1 MSTAFGRP
9 IIVARRCACGRKG
22 RFQVSYRMTA
32 FSPFPTGDYRL
43 VNGSVPVC
51 LVDVRDGGEAQS
63 DALAPAD
70 LMIAGG
76 KIRRLAVG
84 ANAGIDVAASLPTF
98 DLDGGM
104 IWPVCAD
111 LHTHLDQG
119 QTWFRAPNTSGRWQ
133 DALALVAKDREAHWS
148 AEDVAKRMDFSLRC
162 AFAHGTG
169 SVRTHLDSMGGQG
182 AISWPV
188 FARMRDRWAG
198 RIALQGVSLA
208 MLDSHAGEEGDRI
221 ADLVADHGGILGA
234 VVLNDPDPGRA
245 LDRIFALA
253 RDRNLDLDFHADETD
268 NPSSNALEAIAEAT
282 IRFDWQGR
290 VTAGHCC
297 SLACRP
303 AAAAERTIA
312 RVAAAGVAV
321 VSLPMCNMY
330 LQDRTQPG
338 RTPRW
343 RGVTLLHELAAA
355 GVSVAIGSDNT
366 RDPFYAY
373 GDLDPIEV
381 FAQAV
386 RIAQLDS
393 PLGGW
398 ARAITATPSGV
409 MKTNVGG
416 LLGQGR
422 NADLILFRARSWSE
436 LLSRPSGPRLV
447 IRDGRAVTDM
457 LPEYRELDWLR
468 GQAQCAMAL
477 SKA

>member
-1 MSTAFGRP
+1 
-9 IIVARRCACGRKG
+9 
-22 RFQVSYRMTA
+22 MTA
-32 FSPFPTGDYRL
+32 FPHFPTDDYRL
-43 VNGSVPVC
+43 INASVPVC
-51 LVDVRDGGEAQS
+51 LLDTRDGGDAQS
-63 DALAPAD
+63 GALAPAA
-70 LMIAGG
+70 LTIAGG

-84 ANAGIDVAASLPTF
+84 ARAVASAGDDVAAGLPAF
-98 DLDGGM
+98 NLDGGM

-111 LHTHLDQG
+111 LHTHLDKG
-119 QTWFRAPNTSGRWQ
+119 QTWFRVPNPSGRWQ
-133 DALALVAKDREAHWS
+133 YALALVAKDRETRWS
-148 AEDVAKRMDFSLRC
+148 AEDVAARMDFSLRC
-162 AFAHGTG
+162 AFVHGTAA
-169 SVRTHLDSMGGQG
+169 VRTHIDSMGAQG

-188 FARMRDRWAG
+188 LARMRDQWTG

-208 MLDSHAGEEGDRI
+208 MLDGYAGEEGERL

-234 VVLNDPDPGRA
+234 VVINDPDPGPA
-245 LDRIFALA
+245 LDRVFALA
-253 RDRNLDLDFHADETD
+253 ADRDLDLDFHADETD
-268 NPSSNALEAIAEAT
+268 NPHSNALEAIAEAT
-282 IRFDWQGR
+282 IRFGWQGR

-303 AAAAERTIA
+303 ADAAERTIA

-343 RGVTLLHELAAA
+343 RGVTLLHELLAA
-355 GVSVAIGSDNT
+355 GVPVAVGSDNT

-393 PLGGW
+393 PVGGW
-398 ARAITATPSGV
+398 ARAITATPAGV
-409 MKTNVGG
+409 MKTDAGG
-416 LLGQGR
+416 PLGQGR

-447 IRDGRAVTDM
+447 IRGGRPVTDA
-457 LPEYRELDWLR
+457 LPDYRELDSLLR
-468 GQAQCAMAL
+468 
-477 SKA
+477 

>member
-1 MSTAFGRP
+1 
-9 IIVARRCACGRKG
+9 
-22 RFQVSYRMTA
+22 MTA
-32 FSPFPTGDYRL
+32 FPSFSTDDYRL
-43 VNGSVPVC
+43 INVSIPLC
-51 LVDVRDGGEAQS
+51 LLDTCDGGDAQS
-63 DALAPAD
+63 GELAPAA
-70 LMIAGG
+70 LTIAGG
-76 KIRRLAVG
+76 KIRQLVVG
-84 ANAGIDVAASLPTF
+84 SRVAAPAGDDVAAGLPAF

-104 IWPVCAD
+104 IWPICAD
-111 LHTHLDQG
+111 LHTHLDKG
-119 QTWFRAPNTSGRWQ
+119 QTWFRVPNPSGRWQ
-133 DALALVAKDREAHWS
+133 DALALVAKDRETRWS
-148 AEDVAKRMDFSLRC
+148 AEDVAARMDFSLRC
-162 AFAHGTG
+162 AFVHGTAA
-169 SVRTHLDSMGGQG
+169 VRTHIDSMGGQG

-188 FARMRDRWAG
+188 LAQMRDRWAG
-198 RIALQGVSLA
+198 RIALQGVSLTT
-208 MLDSHAGEEGDRI
+208 LDSYAVEEGERL

-234 VVLNDPDPGRA
+234 VAINDPDPGPA
-245 LDRIFALA
+245 LDRVFALA

-268 NPSSNALEAIAEAT
+268 NPNSNALEAIAEAT
-282 IRFDWQGR
+282 IRFGWQER

-303 AAAAERTIA
+303 AADAERTIA

-330 LQDRTQPG
+330 LQDRKEPG

-343 RGVTLLHELAAA
+343 RGVTLLHELSAA
-355 GVSVAIGSDNT
+355 GVPVAVGSDNT

-398 ARAITATPSGV
+398 ARAITATPAGL
-409 MKTNVGG
+409 MKIDAAG

-447 IRDGRAVTDM
+447 IRGGRPVTDA
-457 LPEYRELDWLR
+457 LPDYRELDSLR
-468 GQAQCAMAL
+468 R
-477 SKA
+477 